1 MIFEKEIRFSQI
13 FSRVSRCLPFF
24 TIERNLRTAV
34 NSVVNQRSEIAPMFT
49 IQFRKNNL
57 PEDLWV
63 MSEKENSH
71 IFSENHRCLP
81 VFTIERNL
89 RTASEL
95 CRKKLLIFFVCF
107 RTEYL

>member
-1 MIFEKEIRFSQI
+1 
-13 FSRVSRCLPFF
+13 
-24 TIERNLRTAV
+24 
-34 NSVVNQRSEIAPMFT
+34 MFT

-63 MSEKENSH
+63 MPEKKILISSQRNTDAS
-71 IFSENHRCLP
+71 P

-95 CRKKLLIFFVCF
+95 RLKNYLSSLSGLEPSIFNFSKALRYVSGYSATNEVLAMLNRYLLIN
-107 RTEYL
+107 